1 MSRFRTAAVLAA
13 LALVLGGC
21 AGDHSGMPHMSGPS
35 VIASDGAVV
44 ANQEDVMFAQMMIPH
59 HQQAVEMSDLAPG
72 RASDPELSSLAAQIR
87 AAQAPEIATMSGW
100 LTAWGRPTHMPAT
113 MGHGMPGMVSA
124 ADMAKL
130 RAASGREF
138 DRLYATLMIAHH
150 EGAIDMAETE
160 LAGGAN
166 ADAKALAQQIITSQ
180 QAEIATMRAM
190 LQRL

>member
-1 MSRFRTAAVLAA
+1 MSRFRVVVALAA
-13 LALVLGGC
+13 LTVALGGC
-21 AGDHSGMPHMSGPS
+21 AGDHANMPHMSGPAAT
-35 VIASDGAVV
+35 ASDGAVV
-44 ANQEDVMFAQMMIPH
+44 ANGADVMFAQMMIPH

-72 RASDPELSSLAAQIR
+72 RSSDPELTSLAAKIK

-138 DRLYATLMIAHH
+138 DRLYATFMIAHH

-160 LAGGAN
+160 LADGTN

-180 QAEIATMRAM
+180 RAEIAEMRTM
-190 LQRL
+190 LERL